1 MAGRR
6 GGQAGEPR
14 DRAAGGRAGRPRGWR
29 LVRARPD
36 AVPAS
41 VRRFHQRIR
50 QRRVRAARPWLVA
63 TGILAVLALLGWV
76 VAASPLLGVRTVRVE
91 GAALVTADQVRDAA
105 AVPPG
110 TPLVQVDL
118 ARVAYRVGTLVPV
131 RRAVVRRVWPSTLVI
146 QVLERTPAAVLA
158 AGGRYQVMD
167 DSGVVFG
174 TDAVRPAGVP
184 LLRVASAGPRDP
196 STRAAL
202 SVLAA
207 LSPVL
212 RERLRVLVADAPT
225 RISLELAGGR
235 QVIWGDATENARKA
249 RVATSLLARPG
260 TVIDVSAPEVVTV
273 R

>member
-1 MAGRR
+1 MPDGRGER
-6 GGQAGEPR
+6 TGG
-14 DRAAGGRAGRPRGWR
+14 PRGWR

-50 QRRVRAARPWLVA
+50 QRRVRAAAPWLAAAGV
-63 TGILAVLALLGWV
+63 LAVLALLAWV
-76 VAASPLLGVRTVRVE
+76 AAASPLLGVRAVRVE
-91 GAALVTADQVRDAA
+91 GAGMVTEDQVRAAA
-105 AVPPG
+105 AVPVG

-118 ARVAYRVGTLVPV
+118 AEVARRVGTLAPV
-131 RRAVVRRVWPSTLVI
+131 RRAVVRRDWPSTLVI
-146 QVLERTPAAVLA
+146 RLQERIPAAVLA
-158 AGGRYQVMD
+158 AGDRYQVMD
-167 DSGVVFG
+167 ATGVVFR
-174 TDAVRPAGVP
+174 TDAVRPPGVP
-184 LLRVASAGPRDP
+184 LLRVAAPGPRDQT
-196 STRAAL
+196 TRAAL

-225 RISLELAGGR
+225 RISLELSGGR
-235 QVIWGDATENARKA
+235 RVIWGDATENATKA
-249 RVATSLLARPG
+249 RVATSLLARSG